1 MKPENLDTLDHELN
15 ALMNR
20 LGLHMM
26 DETESAV
33 YYLQQSQGLP
43 SDNEG
48 EPASPA
54 RDENLT
60 VHSRPAIIVQNQS
73 AKQSLNETPTDV
85 TGQATMQNQ
94 VRVVDME
101 LFRQFQ

>member
-15 ALMNR
+15 AFMNQ

-43 SDNEG
+43 
-48 EPASPA
+48 
-54 RDENLT
+54 
-60 VHSRPAIIVQNQS
+60 
-73 AKQSLNETPTDV
+73 
-85 TGQATMQNQ
+85 
-94 VRVVDME
+94 
-101 LFRQFQ
+101 